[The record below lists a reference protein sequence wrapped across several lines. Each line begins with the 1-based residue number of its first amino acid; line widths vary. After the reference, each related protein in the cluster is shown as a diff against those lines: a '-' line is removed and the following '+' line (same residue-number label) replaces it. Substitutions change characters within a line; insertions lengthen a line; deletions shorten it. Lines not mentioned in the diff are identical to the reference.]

1 MVIYKLVNIKTLESI
16 QSVCIIQGMR
26 YGFLVEDGE
35 EVCSA
40 NNAIDVD
47 NRDVPFS
54 AKIVRGY
61 NPHPVVGVRLI
72 TKR

>member
-1 MVIYKLVNIKTLESI
+1 
-16 QSVCIIQGMR
+16 MR

-40 NNAIDVD
+40 NNAINVD

-61 NPHPVVGVRLI
+61 NPHPIVRVRLI
-72 TKR
+72 TKH